1 MKILYITYDGISD
14 PLGQSQI
21 LPYLLGLS
29 QKGFEITLVSCEK
42 PLNYRRIKNQIQNEI
57 KDKITWIPITYSNT
71 TPLISQYG
79 NLKRIRKAVYQL
91 TEKEEFQIVHCRSYM
106 AALIGLEL
114 KKKYNIKY
122 IFDMRGFWA
131 DERIDGKIW
140 NIFNPLH
147 RLLYNYFKIKE
158 KAFLN
163 NADAVVSLTEK
174 AKIEL
179 LAWKNL
185 KLKDDKIFIIPC
197 CVDVDFF
204 SPNAETK
211 TDPFTLSY
219 VGSIGTWYLLDEML
233 LFFKILLNH
242 KPEARF
248 LFITRDNPLG
258 ILKSAT
264 ALNLPINKIII
275 QAAERSEVP
284 FMLSKSHL
292 SIFFIK
298 PAYSKIASSP
308 TKLGEILSMGIPVIT
323 NSGIGDVDTIIKS
336 SGTGLIV
343 DRLEE
348 KDFEAIMARIPEI
361 VSLPA
366 AKMKETALKY
376 FSLEKG
382 IDQYDKIYR
391 EITSIKELNYN
402 KVG

>member
-29 QKGFEITLVSCEK
+29 QKGFEITIISCEK
-42 PLNYRRIKNQIQNEI
+42 PSNYNRLKNQIQNEL
-57 KDKITWIPITYSNT
+57 KNKITWIPLLYFNT
-71 TPLISQYG
+71 TPVISQFG
-79 NLKRIRKAVYQL
+79 NLHRIRKAAYQL
-91 TEKEEFQIVHCRSYM
+91 IEKEEFQIVHCRSYM
-106 AALIGLEL
+106 ASIIGLAL
-114 KKKYNIKY
+114 KKKYNIKF

-140 NIFNPLH
+140 NKLNPLY
-147 RLLYNYFKIKE
+147 RLIYNFFKMKE

-163 NADAVVSLTEK
+163 NADAVISLTEK
-174 AKIEL
+174 AKKEL
-179 LAWKNL
+179 LGWKNL
-185 KLKDDKIFIIPC
+185 KLREDKIFIIPC

-204 SPNAETK
+204 SIKAEQTK

-219 VGSIGTWYLLDEML
+219 VGSLGTWYLLDKML
-233 LFFKILLNH
+233 LFFKTLLKQ

-258 ILKSAT
+258 ILKAAT

-275 QAAERSEVP
+275 QAAERNEVP
-284 FMLSKSHL
+284 SLLSKSHL

-308 TKLGEILSMGIPVIT
+308 TKLGEILSLGIPVIT
-323 NSGIGDVDTIIKS
+323 NSGIGDVDLIIKS

-343 DRLEE
+343 NKMEE
-348 KDFEAIMARIPEI
+348 NEFESIILRIPDA
-361 VSLPA
+361 SP
-366 AKMKETALKY
+366 
-376 FSLEKG
+376 
-382 IDQYDKIYR
+382 YR
-391 EITSIKELNYN
+391 PI
-402 KVG
+402 